1 MNYWLHIL
9 ISFEIYLILALAMN
23 LLAGF
28 TGLLSLGQAATYGIG
43 AYTFGLLTTAQGW
56 GFLPAALAAVVL
68 AMLLSIPVIICS
80 IRLRGLFFALATLAF
95 QAIVFAILYNWVS
108 VTKGPYGISG
118 VPRPSIFGH
127 VLNDLPGM
135 ALFVGGLT
143 ALVLLFFLWLR
154 RTPLLRLLQGVRDD
168 QLALMGLGRD
178 PSRYKAIAI
187 LLASACT
194 GLAGALFASYYS
206 YIDPSSFTL
215 DESILILS
223 IILIGGAGSILGSV
237 AGAAFYVLLP
247 ELLRFL
253 QLPDAAAPHVRMMVY
268 AAVLIVVVLY
278 RPNGFFGTYRFTP
291 AAS

>member
-9 ISFEIYLILALAMN
+9 ISFEVYLILALAMN

-43 AYTFGLLTTAQGW
+43 AYTFGLLTTAHGW
-56 GFLPAALAAVVL
+56 GFLTAALAAIIV

-127 VLNDLPGM
+127 VFNDLPGM
-135 ALFVGGLT
+135 AAFAGFFAIV
-143 ALVLLFFLWLR
+143 ALLFFLWMR

-168 QLALMGLGRD
+168 QLALMGLGRN

-187 LLASACT
+187 LLASGFT

-223 IILIGGAGSILGSV
+223 IVLIGGAGSIIGSV

-253 QLPDAAAPHVRMMVY
+253 QLPDAAAPHVRMMIY
-268 AAVLIVVVLY
+268 AAVLIAVVLY

>member
-56 GFLPAALAAVVL
+56 SFLPAALVAVVL

-118 VPRPSIFGH
+118 VPRPGSF
-127 VLNDLPGM
+127 DLPGM
-135 ALFVGGLT
+135 ALFTGFFSVV
-143 ALVLLFFLWLR
+143 ALLFFLWLR

-168 QLALMGLGRD
+168 QLALMGLGRN

-187 LLASACT
+187 LLASAFT

-223 IILIGGAGSILGSV
+223 IVLIGGAGSIIGSV

-268 AAVLIVVVLY
+268 AAVLIAVVLY